1 MKNEELDH
9 IIEKSFRIE
18 PDFHLSSNFA
28 VNLIASVTRREKWKT
43 YLREY
48 LYVTTILFFLF
59 VTACGTYYYIDKNIV
74 TRIFSFIGQ
83 NAIPVAFILFILNF
97 VLFADR
103 VLLRLLFNRWN
114 KAN

>member
-48 LYVTTILFFLF
+48 LT
-59 VTACGTYYYIDKNIV
+59 
-74 TRIFSFIGQ
+74 
-83 NAIPVAFILFILNF
+83 
-97 VLFADR
+97 
-103 VLLRLLFNRWN
+103 
-114 KAN
+114 